1 MTVVL
6 DNIRS
11 AWNVGAIMRS
21 CDAVGADLILLGY
34 TPKPVGQ
41 TLNLIKKT
49 AIGAENTVKWE
60 HFEHYNELLAT
71 YPNKIHFAVELS
83 EMSQNMFEYLKK
95 PEIRENVPLSEVFLW
110 FGNEIHGLEPAL
122 ITRLGKSLF
131 LPMEGTKES
140 LNVAS
145 CVCTCTYLFRYAL
158 V

>member
-21 CDAVGADLILLGY
+21 CDAVGAELILLGY

-60 HFEHYNELLAT
+60 HFEHYNELLDK
-71 YPNKIHFAVELS
+71 YPDKNHFAIELS
-83 EMSQNMFEYLKK
+83 ELSQNMFEYLNA
-95 PEIRENVPLSEVFLW
+95 PEIKENTALPEVFLW

-122 ITRLGKSLF
+122 ISRLGKSLF
-131 LPMEGTKES
+131 LPMQGTKES

-145 CVCTCTYLFRYAL
+145 CVCTCAYLFKFAL
-158 V
+158 S